1 MKIRIKPEPGLLF
14 IHRFKKDIYFLLRN
28 DETSIFWLSN
38 ESILE
43 APFDCGDS
51 SDGFCYEETMWKVVG
66 KEEEASEA
74 T

>member
-14 IHRFKKDIYFLLRN
+14 IHLHKKDIYFLLRN
-28 DETSIFWLSN
+28 DETSIFWLTN
-38 ESILE
+38 NGILE

-51 SDGFCYEETMWKVVG
+51 PEGFCYEEFEWKVVG
-66 KEEEASEA
+66 EKEA